1 MSEQKKLADRRSR
14 KRRDGLA
21 PKELK
26 FCHEYVKNFGNASKA
41 AVAAGYNPYMGRDLP
56 KRPEIL
62 AKIRELR
69 ETIEVRYEITTDRIM
84 QEMAKLAFG
93 SIDAFTEVDEDGDI
107 RVSFR
112 KSGPAD
118 RATISEL
125 TSEVYYDGK
134 GEDAQPVKKTKIKL
148 HSKVQALDQLARIH
162 RMFGDREQDADTADS
177 FAAKMREAMKQMK
190 EADGV

>member
-1 MSEQKKLADRRSR
+1 MSEQKKPRTGGR
-14 KRRDGLA
+14 KRRDGLQ

-26 FCHEYVKNFGNASKA
+26 FCHTYVKNFGNASA
-41 AVAAGYNPYMGRDLP
+41 AARDAGYNAWMGTALL
-56 KRPEIL
+56 KRQEVL

-134 GEDAQPVKKTKIKL
+134 GENAQPVKKTKIKL
-148 HSKVQALDQLARIH
+148 HSKAQALDQLARIH
-162 RMFGDREQDADTADS
+162 RMFGDREQDSETAEQT
-177 FAAKMREAMKQMK
+177 ATKVREAMKQMK